1 VSYRIDPRPSL
12 TAEIRRIASEEI
24 GEAIEDL
31 VAARTEPEVKL
42 HACRKH
48 LKKLR
53 ALFRL
58 VRSADEDFYHAEN
71 ARYRDMARTLAGGR
85 EATALIET
93 VDRLAKEFPKKAADG
108 QLHGL
113 RAALVAR
120 RTALLHPDTGIH
132 VDIDAAVAGCESG
145 RAALA
150 SFDLPGKPQA
160 AADLLGK
167 GARMTMRHIAKALK
181 VAHKHGHADNFH
193 ELRKGVK
200 AHWMHLLLLHDFWPR
215 PFKRRCKAVDKL
227 GECLGDLHDLSV
239 LHDLLGAEGDALGSQ
254 KELALLGRL
263 IARSEKKLRK
273 QCLRKADKLFDKPPR
288 KAARKVAKNYKA
300 TPRRPWMRQA
310 DGRMRPVRKRS
321 EPATYVS
328 SSGSVPASLSGSR
341 TK

>member
-1 VSYRIDPRPSL
+1 MSYRIDPRPPL

-24 GEAIEDL
+24 DEAIEDL

-58 VRSADEDFYHAEN
+58 VRDADEDFCRAEN

-93 VDRLAKEFPKKAADG
+93 VDRLAEEFPKKTAGG
-108 QLHGL
+108 QLYGL

-120 RTALLHPDTGIH
+120 RAALLHPDTGIH

-160 AADLLGK
+160 AAGLLGR
-167 GARMTMRHIAKALK
+167 GARITVRRIAKALSA
-181 VAHKHGHADNFH
+181 AHRRGHAEDFH

-215 PFKRRCKAVDKL
+215 PFKRRCKAVDQL
-227 GECLGDLHDLSV
+227 GELLGNLHDLSV
-239 LHDLLGAEGDALGSQ
+239 LHDLLGTEGDALGSQ
-254 KELALLGRL
+254 QELELLGRL

-273 QCLRKADKLFDKPPR
+273 QCLRKAGKLFDKPSH
-288 KAARKVAKNYKA
+288 KTARKLAKNYKA
-300 TPRRPWMRQA
+300 TPRRPWMQQT
-310 DGRMRPVRKRS
+310 DSRMRPVRKRS
-321 EPATYVS
+321 VPATYVS
-328 SSGSVPASLSGSR
+328 SSAPVPVSLSGSR

>member
-1 VSYRIDPRPSL
+1 MSYRIDPRPSL
-12 TAEIRRIASEEI
+12 TGEIRRIASEEI
-24 GEAIEDL
+24 AGAIEDL
-31 VAARTEPEVKL
+31 VAARTEPELKL

-53 ALFRL
+53 ALFGL
-58 VRSADEDFYHAEN
+58 VRGADEDFCRAEN
-71 ARYRDMARTLAGGR
+71 ARYRDMARTLAKGR

-93 VDRLAKEFPKKAADG
+93 VDRLAKEFPAKTAGG
-108 QLHGL
+108 QLAGL

-120 RTALLHPDTGIH
+120 RAALLHPDTGIH

-167 GARMTMRHIAKALK
+167 GARMTVRRIAKALK
-181 VAHKHGHADNFH
+181 AAHKHGNAEDFH

-200 AHWMHLLLLHDFWPR
+200 AHWMQLLLLHDFWPR
-215 PFKRRCKAVDKL
+215 PFKRRCKAEDEL

-254 KELALLGRL
+254 KELAQLARL

-273 QCLRKADKLFDKPPR
+273 QCLRKADKLFDKPLR
-288 KAARKVAKNYKA
+288 KTARKLARNYKA
-300 TPRRPWMRQA
+300 TPRRPWMQQT

-321 EPATYVS
+321 VPATYVS
-328 SSGSVPASLSGSR
+328 SSAPVPASLSGSR